1 MAKILYVFGKKP
13 YLNITNKCPM
23 ACDFCIRKNGE
34 GLGDAETLWHKGDPS
49 LEEIKNAVKA
59 YDFSDTDEIIFCGY
73 GEPTEAFDNLIE
85 TAKFIKENYNVKI
98 RINTNGLGDL
108 INGFPTAEKL
118 CEYIDTVSISLNAP
132 TAEKYQALCHSKFGE
147 KSFDAMLQYVRD
159 CVKYGADV
167 KVSVVDVIS
176 KEDIEACKAVAE
188 SLGVPL
194 RVREKE

>member
-1 MAKILYVFGKKP
+1 MAKILYIYGGKP

-23 ACDFCIRKNGE
+23 ACDFCIRKNGK
-34 GLGDAETLWHKGDPS
+34 GLGDAETLWHKSDPS
-49 LEEIKNAVKA
+49 LEDIKNAVRA
-59 YDFSDTDEIIFCGY
+59 YDFSNTKEIIFCGY
-73 GEPTEAFDNLIE
+73 GEPMEAFDNLIE
-85 TAKFIKENYNVKI
+85 TAKFIKENHNVKI

-118 CEYIDTVSISLNAP
+118 CKYVDTVSVSLNAP
-132 TAEKYQALCHSKFGE
+132 TAEKYQALCHSKYGE
-147 KSFDAMLQYVRD
+147 KSFDAMLRYVRD

-176 KEDIEACKAVAE
+176 KEDIEACRAVAQ

-194 RVREKE
+194 RVRQKG